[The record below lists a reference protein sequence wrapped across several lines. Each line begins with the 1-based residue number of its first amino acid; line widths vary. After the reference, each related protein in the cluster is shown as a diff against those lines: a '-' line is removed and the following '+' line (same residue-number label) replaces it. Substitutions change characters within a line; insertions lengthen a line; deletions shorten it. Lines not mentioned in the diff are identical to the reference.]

1 MEVRLGTSPNR
12 LLPGRR
18 ADPMR
23 ERVRPPREGAEAL
36 SGHGCAYANGHQAPS
51 SKQLWMAAKGESG
64 SETPQTPRRGRG
76 GGLGGG
82 PTGKRDTGKAGVQS
96 QLCFSCCAP
105 AQALGT
111 ERLLLGPAGPHPGCV
126 SPPTPATW
134 LSATEEASVSGGRG
148 HVWGQVYRLVGVGE
162 QIPGKQGITSSV
174 PRGPRPG
181 EQLSL
186 LPSLLHD
193 GK

>member
-1 MEVRLGTSPNR
+1 MCDRQGKGLRPSPGMAVHMQMGIR
-12 LLPGRR
+12 PLLQNSFGWR
-18 ADPMR
+18 
-23 ERVRPPREGAEAL
+23 
-36 SGHGCAYANGHQAPS
+36 Q
-51 SKQLWMAAKGESG
+51 
-64 SETPQTPRRGRG
+64 RGRVGLRPHRLQGGGGG